1 MNGWTEP
8 YKFKVAY
15 LVNLCINWTQNKCH
29 YNHMRRCCLYYDFI
43 WPCTCLIGRLLQ
55 ALLRLSVLYWHPPF
69 PYVFRHCNM
78 NYAYYGNDS
87 QIYFAPTSDVPRQPL
102 FCQQALPKYKC
113 IWQQPVFKLKQK
125 CWKLTSL
132 IYQNCFLAL
141 PGFLLAATRHPS
153 PMQLETFWSQVNIFI
168 HNSC

>member
-1 MNGWTEP
+1 MGTRFVWMDKTGP
-8 YKFKVAY
+8 YVFEVAY
-15 LVNLCINWTQNKCH
+15 LVNSFINWTQNKCNYH
-29 YNHMRRCCLYYDFI
+29 RRRRSCLYYNFI
-43 WPCTCLIGRLLQ
+43 YPCTYLIGRVLQ
-55 ALLRLSVLYWHPPF
+55 ALLRHIRLILTSF

-113 IWQQPVFKLKQK
+113 IWQQTFFKLKQK

-141 PGFLLAATRHPS
+141 PGFLLAAVRHPS
-153 PMQLETFWSQVNIFI
+153 PMQLETFWS
-168 HNSC
+168 